1 MHTVVK
7 RHKSQNNQNYIIMY
21 IILLIITFLVTIT
34 ASFFVSKMIDMK
46 YSWMKKNKISQ
57 INKVISTY
65 DEFKT
70 FKKYVLFFIFILM
83 PLVVVGIYSQE
94 GVEEGNK
101 TLILYCL
108 SFLILGL
115 TIAIKSRK
123 LKTI

>member
-1 MHTVVK
+1 
-7 RHKSQNNQNYIIMY
+7 MY
-21 IILLIITFLVTIT
+21 IILLIIVFLVTIT
-34 ASFFVSKMIDMK
+34 ASFFISKMIDMK
-46 YSWMKKNKISQ
+46 CLWMEKNKLSQ
-57 INKVISTY
+57 TDKVISTY

-70 FKKYVLFFIFILM
+70 FKNYVLFFIFILM

-101 TLILYCL
+101 TLVLYCL

-115 TIAIKSRK
+115 TIAIKSNK